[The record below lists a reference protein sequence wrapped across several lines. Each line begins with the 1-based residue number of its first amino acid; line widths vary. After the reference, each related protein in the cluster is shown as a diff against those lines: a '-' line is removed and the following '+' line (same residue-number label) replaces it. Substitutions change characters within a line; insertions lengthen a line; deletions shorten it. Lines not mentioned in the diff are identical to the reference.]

1 LTTKRKYTI
10 IGKATLRKDT
20 TLLSPETQKPVGLA
34 NRGNSHDDKR
44 SLKIMAKKQISK
56 SGAAKLREELDFLVT
71 VRRAEMAQK
80 LKEARAQGD
89 LSENAEYDEA
99 KNEQAILEA
108 QIAEIQY
115 TLDNSEEVDDDSIS
129 VDEVGLGSTVKLK
142 NFRTGKIET
151 FQIVSSNEANFAEAK
166 ISDESPI
173 GKGALKK
180 KVGDTFL
187 IEAPAG
193 ELKFEILEISK

>member
-1 LTTKRKYTI
+1 
-10 IGKATLRKDT
+10 
-20 TLLSPETQKPVGLA
+20 
-34 NRGNSHDDKR
+34 
-44 SLKIMAKKQISK
+44 MAKKQISQ
-56 SGAAKLREELDFLVT
+56 SGYNKLNEELDYLIIVK
-71 VRRAEMAQK
+71 RAEMAQK

-108 QIAEIQY
+108 RIAEIQY
-115 TLDNSEEVDDDSIS
+115 TLDNSVVVDDDDISI
-129 VDEVGLGSTVKLK
+129 DEVGLGSTIRIH
-142 NFRTGKIET
+142 NFRTGKTEI
-151 FQIVSSNEANFAEAK
+151 FQIVSSNEASFKDGK

-187 IEAPAG
+187 VEAPVV